1 MLENLEIIIAMLEK
15 VGMAALIVL
24 AYRLIR
30 YARFSIVRSS
40 LAIGLLFG
48 FGAVVTMVDP
58 LEVLPGIIVDIRAV
72 MVALAALFGGPLAAL
87 IASAVTI
94 AMRIYIGGAGALA
107 GCVSIALAAVIGLV
121 YARLSGGRRDA
132 VGLAILGMLLSLTLV
147 AGIFAPVPIVSS
159 TTPALIIRN
168 LLGTMILGYLL
179 AMEERREAEYRA
191 YKREAERDPL
201 TGLKNRR
208 ALEAFDR
215 QVATEAERR
224 PFAVLMIDID
234 GFKSLND
241 LHGHA
246 FGDRVLRRLAEVVR
260 GRMRG
265 FDLVVRYG
273 GEEFC
278 VVVKEA
284 TLHNARRI
292 AEDIRLQIMEERFQA
307 ATEEVGV
314 TVSVGVAESTPSAL
328 SVFHVIE
335 HADKALY
342 DAKNSG
348 RNRVCTYRPETD
360 RRQKTRS
367 A

>member
-1 MLENLEIIIAMLEK
+1 MLENLEIVIAMLEK

-30 YARFSIVRSS
+30 RARFSIVRSS

-48 FGAVVTMVDP
+48 FGAVVAMANP
-58 LEVLPGIIVDIRAV
+58 LEVVPGVILDIRTA

-87 IASAVTI
+87 IASALTI
-94 AMRIYIGGAGALA
+94 AMRVNIGGAGALA
-107 GCVSIALAAVIGLV
+107 GCVAIALAAVIGLV
-121 YARLSGGRRDA
+121 YARLSGGRRDPI
-132 VGLAILGMLLSLTLV
+132 GLAILGLLLSLSLV
-147 AGIFAPVPIVSS
+147 AGVFAPVPLVSS

-179 AMEERREAEYRA
+179 AMEDRREAEYRA

-215 QVATEAERR
+215 QVAAEAERH

-241 LHGHA
+241 IHGHA

-284 TLHNARRI
+284 TLHNAQRI

-307 ATEEVGV
+307 VTEEVTV
-314 TVSVGVAESTPSAL
+314 TVSIGVAEANASAL
-328 SVFHVIE
+328 SVFQVIE

-348 RNRVCTYRPETD
+348 RNRVCTYQPETD